1 MGEIVVLGRIYR
13 RLVVAKIRSDW
24 QYRASFVMFTI
35 SQFFIT
41 FMDFLAIRILFA
53 NVPRLAGWTL
63 WEVAFLY
70 GIAGITFFVCD
81 VFVSQVEMA
90 SQHIR
95 MGTFDRFLVR
105 PLGPLFQLSTDEFA
119 FRRFGKLLQATIV
132 FLLATAGAGIDWTP
146 GRLLM
151 VPVALVSGSVI
162 FGAIWV
168 MSASVAFWL
177 VDTEEAA
184 HAVTYG
190 GNYMSQYPLE
200 IYGTWL
206 RRFFTFVV
214 PTAFIAYFPAL
225 YILGRNDPFGSPR
238 WLQFSSPVVALA
250 AFLVARAVWTLG
262 VRHYR
267 STGS

>member
-1 MGEIVVLGRIYR
+1 MGETASLARIYR
-13 RLVVAKIRSDW
+13 HLVVAKMRSDW
-24 QYRASFVMFTI
+24 QYRASFLLFTI
-35 SQFFIT
+35 SQFVIT
-41 FMDFLAIRILFA
+41 FMDFLAIGILFA
-53 NVPRLAGWTL
+53 NVPELAGWSL

-70 GIAGITFFVCD
+70 GIAGVTFYVCD
-81 VFVSQVEMA
+81 VFVSQVETA

-95 MGTFDRFLVR
+95 MGTFDRFLIR

-119 FRRFGKLLQATIV
+119 FRRFGKLLQASIV
-132 FLLATAGAGIDWTP
+132 LVVATSRAGIDWTA
-146 GRLLM
+146 GRAAM
-151 VPVALVSGSVI
+151 FAVALVSGTVI

-168 MSASVAFWL
+168 ISASVAFWL

-200 IYGTWL
+200 VYGGWL